1 MYTIGDTHTRTHA
14 RTHAHARAHTH
25 IHTQTQ
31 TQTQTQTDRKTD
43 KQTHYKVAQTIFPSE
58 IFQHVMQKYIVL
70 IKLLEKETSY
80 KTSCLAMLYVMYC
93 AM

>member
-1 MYTIGDTHTRTHA
+1 MHARTHA
-14 RTHAHARAHTH
+14 RTRARA
-25 IHTQTQ
+25 HTQTQ
-31 TQTQTQTDRKTD
+31 TQTKTQTQTDRKTD